1 MLPIEN
7 ISENVLSRSKR
18 DVEILCYISYANTT
32 MFKRCFFNFFI
43 VIIINNG
50 EYTTRMSSLESI
62 LRKKLWHIF
71 KDSVAVIP
79 LRTQNLK
86 QTGCRR
92 KLESYEKYY
101 KIFLL
106 FSASV
111 NWPQEARRYYT

>member
-7 ISENVLSRSKR
+7 ISENVLSRSNK

-32 MFKRCFFNFFI
+32 MCKRCFFNFLI
-43 VIIINNG
+43 VIIINSG

-62 LRKKLWHIF
+62 LRKTLCHIF
-71 KDSVAVIP
+71 EDSVGVIP
-79 LRTQNLK
+79 PKTQNLK

-92 KLESYEKYY
+92 KLECYEKYY
-101 KIFLL
+101 KIFSL

-111 NWPQEARRYYT
+111 N